1 MEQPFNFDEIR
12 PYRDEEVHPVL
23 MKLTKEPQLLALFP
37 KLFPDIPSQQIV
49 DFLQNIYTVKDFQ
62 KQVIHTYI
70 NRVEDK
76 TTKGVQILGR
86 ENINKEKAYLFISN
100 HRDIVLDSAFLNS
113 NFFRI
118 DLPLTEIAIG
128 DNLLIYDWIKDL
140 VKLNRSFIVQRNLP
154 IRQMLESSER
164 LSAYIRQTITERN
177 QSVWIA
183 QREGR
188 AKDSNDRT
196 QEALLKMFNMSGT
209 KEFVENMTELSVCPL
224 SISYEYDP
232 CDYLKAKE
240 FQQKR
245 DNPDFKKTSQDD
257 LINMQTGINGYKGHV
272 IFYIKGNIN
281 EEIELIRNH
290 PTANR
295 AEQLTLMAELINKH
309 IHLNYTI
316 FSNNKVAYDLLTGTS
331 RFAGEYDSKEKSA
344 FETYLQIQLDK
355 IALPNKDEDFLRGKI
370 LEMYANPLI
379 NQLKAK
385 EL

>member
-1 MEQPFNFDEIR
+1 MEQSFNFDEIR

-37 KLFPDIPSQQIV
+37 KLFPDIPTQQIV
-49 DFLQNIYTVKDFQ
+49 DFLQSIYTVKDFQ

-76 TTKGVQILGR
+76 TTQGVQILGR
-86 ENINKEKAYLFISN
+86 ENISNKKAYLFISN

-128 DNLLIYDWIKDL
+128 DNLLIYDWIRDL

-164 LSAYIRQTITERN
+164 LSAYIRQTLTERN

-209 KEFVENMTELSVCPL
+209 KGFVENMTELSICPL

-257 LINMQTGINGYKGHV
+257 LTNMQTGINGYKGHV

-281 EEIELIRNH
+281 EEIELIRNQ

-295 AEQLTLMAELINKH
+295 AEQLALMAELINKH

-316 FSNNKVAYDLLTGTS
+316 FSNNKVAYDLLTGAN
-331 RFAGEYDSKEKSA
+331 RFATEYDGKEKSA
-344 FETYLQIQLDK
+344 FETYIQIQLDK
-355 IALPNKDEDFLRGKI
+355 ISLPNKDENFLRGKI

-385 EL
+385 DL